1 MQKNTNLRLILL
13 VIGLMLGATA
23 VFTQQLQ
30 TSSHLVRAQNAVQLT
45 PTQSVTPS
53 SATMTITPTA
63 TPTNT
68 ISATVT
74 ATPTISATITA
85 TMSPTATVTPTATM
99 SPTVT
104 VSPTVTLSPT
114 PTMSPTPPPSSTNT
128 LYLPIVALQT
138 EPPASLLVPIHVSA
152 TPPIDFEAARAD
164 AQAQG
169 LDIAFNKIGF
179 HVGLGGNT
187 EGLDD
192 WMAELDAAG
201 VPFFLKSANNAE
213 PLYEAQQIMQASGV
227 PHTLVYRDARE
238 EIDVPAY
245 HLDPETAAT
254 ISWQLN
260 RDAFPPE
267 LDPSLVWIETTN
279 EPNKNEAEWLA
290 EFALATAQMA
300 VADGFKYAA
309 FGWSGGE
316 PELTD
321 WESPAMLAFLQYV
334 GEHPDQVALAL
345 HEYSFDTD
353 EIGYIYPWLVG
364 RFQMIFEICDEND
377 IPRPTVLITE
387 WGWEF
392 DHVPEPQAAM
402 EDINWAAWLYAAY
415 PQVKGAGLWYLGFG
429 EEFGDIHNEAQK
441 LIAPVKDYS
450 QSNYFIIDPQDQ
462 PIDTTLLAP
471 VPPTRIRIER
481 IR

>member
-1 MQKNTNLRLILL
+1 MMQKNTNLRLIFLL
-13 VIGLMLGATA
+13 VGLVLGATA

-30 TSSHLVRAQNAVQLT
+30 TSSNLVKAQNAVELT
-45 PTQSVTPS
+45 PTPSITPTASSTPTATFTPTPTATNTVT
-53 SATMTITPTA
+53 ATITPTPIISPTTTA
-63 TPTNT
+63 TSSPTPTITATITMTPTATVSPTPTNT
-68 ISATVT
+68 
-74 ATPTISATITA
+74 
-85 TMSPTATVTPTATM
+85 
-99 SPTVT
+99 
-104 VSPTVTLSPT
+104 
-114 PTMSPTPPPSSTNT
+114 PPPTSTTN
-128 LYLPIVALQT
+128 LYLPIVTFQT

-187 EGLDD
+187 QGLDA
-192 WMAELDAAG
+192 WMEELDAAG

-213 PLYEAQQIMQASGV
+213 PLYEAQQIMQTSGV
-227 PHTLVYRDARE
+227 PHTLVYRDARPALD
-238 EIDVPAY
+238 IPAY
-245 HLDPETAAT
+245 HLEPSVAAAQ
-254 ISWQLN
+254 SWQLN

-316 PELTD
+316 PELAD
-321 WESPAMLAFLQYV
+321 WESPAMLAFLQYA
-334 GEHPDQVALAL
+334 GEHPDQVALSL

-364 RFQMIFEICDEND
+364 RFQMIFEICDENN

-392 DHVPEPQAAM
+392 DHVPTPQAAM
-402 EDINWAAWLYAAY
+402 EDINWAAWMYAAY
-415 PQVKGAGLWYLGFG
+415 PQVKGAGIWYLGYG
-429 EEFGDIHNEAQK
+429 EEFGNIHNEAQK

-450 QSNYFIIDPQDQ
+450 LSNYFILDPQDQ
-462 PIDTTLLAP
+462 PVDTSLLAP
-471 VPPTRIRIER
+471 LPPTRIRIER
-481 IR
+481 LK

>member
-13 VIGLMLGATA
+13 VTGLMLGVTA

-53 SATMTITPTA
+53 ATASITPTA

-68 ISATVT
+68 VSATVT
-74 ATPTISATITA
+74 ATPTISATVTATITA
-85 TMSPTATVTPTATM
+85 TATTTMTVTPTATI
-99 SPTVT
+99 SA
-104 VSPTVTLSPT
+104 T
-114 PTMSPTPPPSSTNT
+114 PTMSATTTPPPSSATN
-128 LYLPIVALQT
+128 LYLPIVAFQT

-152 TPPIDFEAARAD
+152 TPPIDFEVARAD

-187 EGLDD
+187 TGLDD
-192 WMAELDAAG
+192 WMEELDAAG

-227 PHTLVYRDARE
+227 PHTLVYRDARPALD
-238 EIDVPAY
+238 IPAY
-245 HLDPETAAT
+245 HLEPEVAAAQ
-254 ISWQLN
+254 SWQLN

-267 LDPSLVWIETTN
+267 LDPSLVWVETTN

-300 VADGFKYAA
+300 VEDGFKYAA

-321 WESPAMLAFLQYV
+321 WESPAMLAFLQYA

-415 PQVKGAGLWYLGFG
+415 PQVKGAGLWYLGYG

-450 QSNYFIIDPQDQ
+450 QSNYFILDPQDQ
-462 PIDTTLLAP
+462 PIDTSLLAP

-481 IR
+481 IK

>member
-1 MQKNTNLRLILL
+1 MRKNTNLRFILL
-13 VIGLMLGATA
+13 LTGLVLGVTA
-23 VFTQQLQ
+23 VFTQQLN
-30 TSSHLVRAQNAVQLT
+30 TSSNLVKAQNAIELTTTPSMT
-45 PTQSVTPS
+45 PTATGSSTPTS
-53 SATMTITPTA
+53 TPTATATVSATMTATISSTA
-63 TPTNT
+63 T
-68 ISATVT
+68 A
-74 ATPTISATITA
+74 
-85 TMSPTATVTPTATM
+85 SPT
-99 SPTVT
+99 PTVT
-104 VSPTVTLSPT
+104 VTVTLSPT
-114 PTMSPTPPPSSTNT
+114 ATATTSPTPTATVSPTPPPTSGTN
-128 LYLPIVALQT
+128 LYLPIVAFQT
-138 EPPASLLVPIHVSA
+138 EPPASLLVPIRVSA

-187 EGLDD
+187 DGLDA
-192 WMAELDAAG
+192 WMEELDAAG
-201 VPFFLKSANNAE
+201 IPFFLKTANNAE
-213 PLYEAQQIMQASGV
+213 PIYEAQQIMQASGV
-227 PHTLVYRDARE
+227 PHTLVYRDARPALD
-238 EIDVPAY
+238 IPAY
-245 HLDPETAAT
+245 HLEPDVAAAQ
-254 ISWQLN
+254 SWQLN

-279 EPNKNEAEWLA
+279 EPNKNEAAWLA
-290 EFALATAQMA
+290 EFALHTAQMA
-300 VADGFKYAA
+300 VEDGFKYAA

-321 WESPAMLAFLQYV
+321 WESPEMLAFLQYA

-364 RFQMIFEICDEND
+364 RFQMIFEICDENN

-392 DHVPEPQAAM
+392 DHVPTPQAAM
-402 EDINWAAWLYAAY
+402 EDINWASWMYAAY

-450 QSNYFIIDPQDQ
+450 LSNYFILDPQDQ
-462 PIDTTLLAP
+462 PIDTSLLAP
-471 VPPTRIRIER
+471 MPPTRVRIDR
-481 IR
+481 IK